1 MSVEKRIEIERIKK
15 RMEEKKMIYV
25 KKDKVEEMK
34 LEERI

>member
-1 MSVEKRIEIERIKK
+1 MEKRIEIERIKK